1 MPKNNYER
9 TSANLLRTGSIGGNS
24 KFPGLGPAD
33 PIQEFLVNR
42 PLLGH
47 LNGPRPRPSTSVR
60 LFCSLINTMCLD
72 AFLEV
77 PADQRLLKPTDNKF
91 TDLQRVVAAY
101 AFNPMGDPIL
111 ATRGNDR
118 VEFWTLPPGFAID
131 FREGSSAEELESRYK
146 ERWMRPSKSL
156 NYVYIQV
163 KDACG
168 HWYLAVMAF

>member
-1 MPKNNYER
+1 TAAEVVAHKETKLISTQGKHFTRLVGPSQNTRGSLYGYPTTMPKNNYER

-101 AFNPMGDPIL
+101 AFNPMGDP
-111 ATRGNDR
+111 
-118 VEFWTLPPGFAID
+118 
-131 FREGSSAEELESRYK
+131 
-146 ERWMRPSKSL
+146 M
-156 NYVYIQV
+156 
-163 KDACG
+163 
-168 HWYLAVMAF
+168 